1 MTSGALLLHSLWTY
15 TMKRCLYFSLGAALL
30 ALTSLLALP
39 ALAQT
44 DEVPSVRNFPKAA
57 LRGVLVV
64 RAPPE
69 ISLNGKPDRL
79 SPGARIRNLNNNYVL
94 SGYLLGQELLVNY
107 TRDSSGQVHEVW
119 ILSPEEAKEK
129 RAGLSARNFS
139 FSSESGNAA
148 QDDGKTPYNQLPRYK
163 Q

>member
-1 MTSGALLLHSLWTY
+1 
-15 TMKRCLYFSLGAALL
+15 MKRCLYFSFRATLL
-30 ALTSLLALP
+30 ALASLLALP

-57 LRGVLVV
+57 LRAVLVV
-64 RAPPE
+64 RSPPE
-69 ISLNGKPDRL
+69 ISLNGKADRL
-79 SPGARIRNLNNNYVL
+79 SPGARIRNINNNYVP
-94 SGYLLGQELLVNY
+94 SGNLLGQEMLVNY
-107 TRDSSGQVHEVW
+107 TRDTGGQVHEVW

>member
-1 MTSGALLLHSLWTY
+1 MTSGALLLHSLWIY
-15 TMKRCLYFSLGAALL
+15 TMKRCLYLSFGATLL
-30 ALTSLLALP
+30 ALASLLALP

-57 LRGVLVV
+57 LRAVLVV

-69 ISLNGKPDRL
+69 ISLNGKADRL

-94 SGYLLGQELLVNY
+94 SGNLLGQELLVNY
-107 TRDSSGQVHEVW
+107 TRDSSGQVHDVW
-119 ILSPEEAKEK
+119 ILNPEEAKEK

-139 FSSESGNAA
+139 FSSEAGGAA

>member
-1 MTSGALLLHSLWTY
+1 
-15 TMKRCLYFSLGAALL
+15 MKRCLPFFLGATLL
-30 ALTSLLALP
+30 ALASLLALP

-79 SPGARIRNLNNNYVL
+79 SPGARIRNINNNHVL
-94 SGYLLGQELLVNY
+94 SGNLLGQEVLVNY
-107 TRDSSGQVHEVW
+107 TRDSSGLVHEVW
-119 ILSPEEAKEK
+119 ILNPEEAKEK
-129 RAGLSARNFS
+129 RAGLRTRNFS
-139 FSSESGNAA
+139 FGFESAPPA
-148 QDDGKTPYNQLPRYK
+148 QDDGKTPYDQLPRYK